1 MNKQVLV
8 YILSTAVDKGSIFLL
23 FPLILKFT
31 SLEQFGIWSMIIIVS
46 NLLSPIVSVNG
57 SSAILREGSENI
69 SIGKYLLKKFI
80 IYTLFIGT
88 IVSFLLYFID
98 NLEEKWLFYS
108 FMIATIEGL
117 LILVLTFL
125 RTQNK
130 SISYLIINL
139 LKVSILLLLIIYS
152 ISNKLE
158 FNQYLYYQII
168 IMGIFT
174 LLIVLI
180 VFYFDS
186 NKYEK
191 IVLYSVVVFAISL
204 IPHGLSQWV
213 MSSSDRLIIEYML
226 DTKSVGIYSLSYNI
240 AMILSLINMGLSL
253 TLPTYLIRNYSNWKK
268 KNFDNI
274 IIKYYTYIA
283 IFLFIFIYI
292 LYYVDYKYFNVLK
305 YYSSEMLNLISIN
318 YLAIYILGL
327 YTFYANYLFY
337 HRKGKIISIVTFYA
351 ALVNL
356 LFSVFLI
363 YIFGLIGA
371 SIGTLIAYI
380 FYLCYIRFKT
390 QQIEIDLNIKLMRSI
405 VLIVLVIIILRIGI
419 NYVIY

>member
-1 MNKQVLV
+1 MNKQVLI
-8 YILSTAVDKGSIFLL
+8 YTLSTAIDKGSIFLF
-23 FPLILKFT
+23 FPLILKFL
-31 SLEQFGIWSMIIIVS
+31 SLEQFGLWSLIIIVS
-46 NLLSPIVSVNG
+46 NLLTPIVTLNG
-57 SSAILREGSENI
+57 SSSILREGSENI
-69 SIGKYLLKKFI
+69 SIGKYLFKTFL
-80 IYTLFIGT
+80 IYTLCIG
-88 IVSFLLYFID
+88 ISSSFLLYYID
-98 NLEEKWLFYS
+98 NLQEKWLYYS
-108 FMIATIEGL
+108 FVIATIEGL

-130 SISYLIINL
+130 SISYLIISI

-152 ISNKLE
+152 IYNKLE
-158 FNQYLYYQII
+158 FNQYLYYQIL
-168 IMGIFT
+168 IMGIFA

-186 NKYEK
+186 NQYEE
-191 IVLYSVVVFAISL
+191 IALYSVVLFAISL
-204 IPHGLSQWV
+204 IPHVVSQWI
-213 MSSSDRLIIEYML
+213 MSSSDRLIIEYIL

-240 AMILSLINMGLSL
+240 AQILTLINMGLGL
-253 TLPTYLIRNYSNWKK
+253 VLPIFLIKNYSDWKK

-274 IIKYYTYIA
+274 IIKYYTFIA
-283 IFLFIFIYI
+283 IFLFIFIYV
-292 LYYVDYKYFNVLK
+292 LYYVDYKYFNILK
-305 YYSSEMLNLISIN
+305 YYNSEMLNLISIN

-351 ALVNL
+351 ALVNI

-380 FYLCYIRFKT
+380 FYLYYIRFKT

-419 NYVIY
+419 SYVIY

>member
-1 MNKQVLV
+1 MF
-8 YILSTAVDKGSIFLL
+8 FL
-23 FPLILKFT
+23 
-31 SLEQFGIWSMIIIVS
+31 
-46 NLLSPIVSVNG
+46 
-57 SSAILREGSENI
+57 
-69 SIGKYLLKKFI
+69 
-80 IYTLFIGT
+80 
-88 IVSFLLYFID
+88 D
-98 NLEEKWLFYS
+98 NLQEKWLFYS
-108 FMIATIEGL
+108 FVIATIEGV

-125 RTQNK
+125 RTKNK
-130 SISYLIINL
+130 SISYLIISV

-152 ISNKLE
+152 IYNKLE
-158 FNQYLYYQII
+158 FNQYLYYQIV
-168 IMGIFT
+168 IMGIFV
-174 LLIVLI
+174 LSIVLI

-186 NKYEK
+186 NQYET
-191 IVLYSVVVFAISL
+191 ITLYSVVLFALSL

-240 AMILSLINMGLSL
+240 AMILTLIIMGLSL
-253 TLPTYLIRNYSNWKK
+253 TLPTYLIKNYLSWKE

-283 IFLFIFIYI
+283 ILLFVFIYV
-292 LYYVDYKYFNVLK
+292 LYYIDYKYFNVLK
-305 YYSSEMLNLISIN
+305 YYNSEMLNLISIN

-351 ALVNL
+351 ALVNV

-380 FYLCYIRFKT
+380 FYLYYIRFKT

-405 VLIVLVIIILRIGI
+405 VLIVLMIIILRIGI
-419 NYVIY
+419 SYVIY

>member
-1 MNKQVLV
+1 MNKQVLI
-8 YILSTAVDKGSIFLL
+8 YTLSTAIDKGSIFLF
-23 FPLILKFT
+23 FPLILKFL
-31 SLEQFGIWSMIIIVS
+31 SLEQFGLWSLIIIVS
-46 NLLSPIVSVNG
+46 NLLTPIVTLNG
-57 SSAILREGSENI
+57 SSSILREGSENI
-69 SIGKYLLKKFI
+69 SIGKYLFKTFL
-80 IYTLFIGT
+80 IYTLSIG
-88 IVSFLLYFID
+88 ISSSFLLYYID
-98 NLEEKWLFYS
+98 NLQEKWLFYS
-108 FMIATIEGL
+108 FVIATIEGL
-117 LILVLTFL
+117 LILLLTFL

-130 SISYLIINL
+130 SISYLTISI

-152 ISNKLE
+152 IYNKLE
-158 FNQYLYYQII
+158 FNQYLYYQIV
-168 IMGIFT
+168 IMGIFA

-186 NKYEK
+186 NQYEA
-191 IVLYSVVVFAISL
+191 IALYSVLLFAISL
-204 IPHGLSQWV
+204 IPHVISQWI

-240 AMILSLINMGLSL
+240 AQILTLINMGLGL
-253 TLPTYLIRNYSNWKK
+253 ALPTYLIKNYSDWRK
-268 KNFDNI
+268 KNFDNT

-283 IFLFIFIYI
+283 ILLFVFIYV

-305 YYSSEMLNLISIN
+305 YYNSEMLNLISVN

-351 ALVNL
+351 ALVNV

-371 SIGTLIAYI
+371 SIGTLIAYV
-380 FYLCYIRFKT
+380 FYLYYIRFKT

-419 NYVIY
+419 SYVIY

>member
-1 MNKQVLV
+1 MNKQVLI
-8 YILSTAVDKGSIFLL
+8 YTLSTAIDKGSIFLF
-23 FPLILKFT
+23 FPLILKFL
-31 SLEQFGIWSMIIIVS
+31 SLEQFGLWSLIIIVS
-46 NLLSPIVSVNG
+46 NLLTPIVTLNG
-57 SSAILREGSENI
+57 SSSILREGSENI
-69 SIGKYLLKKFI
+69 SIGKYLFKTFL
-80 IYTLFIGT
+80 IYTLSIG
-88 IVSFLLYFID
+88 ISSSFLLYYID
-98 NLEEKWLFYS
+98 NLQEKWLFYS
-108 FMIATIEGL
+108 FVIATIEGL
-117 LILVLTFL
+117 LILLLTFL
-125 RTQNK
+125 RIQNK

-152 ISNKLE
+152 IYNKLE
-158 FNQYLYYQII
+158 FNQYLYYQIV
-168 IMGIFT
+168 IMGIFA

-186 NKYEK
+186 NQYEA
-191 IVLYSVVVFAISL
+191 IALYSVLLFAISL
-204 IPHGLSQWV
+204 IPHVISQWI

-240 AMILSLINMGLSL
+240 AQILTLINMGLGL
-253 TLPTYLIRNYSNWKK
+253 ALPTYLIKNYSDWRK
-268 KNFDNI
+268 KNFDNT

-283 IFLFIFIYI
+283 IFLFVFIHV
-292 LYYVDYKYFNVLK
+292 LYYVDYNYFNVLK
-305 YYSSEMLNLISIN
+305 YYNSEMLNLISVN

-351 ALVNL
+351 ALVNV

-371 SIGTLIAYI
+371 SIGTLIAYV
-380 FYLCYIRFKT
+380 FYLYYIRFKT

-405 VLIVLVIIILRIGI
+405 VLIVLMIIILRIGI
-419 NYVIY
+419 SYVIY